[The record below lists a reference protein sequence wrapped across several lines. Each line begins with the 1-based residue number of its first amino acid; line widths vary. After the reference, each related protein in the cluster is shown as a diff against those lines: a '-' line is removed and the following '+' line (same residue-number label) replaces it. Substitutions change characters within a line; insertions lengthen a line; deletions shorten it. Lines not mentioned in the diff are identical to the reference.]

1 METCYEYYTDEKWAC
16 ISSDEKKV
24 INRIMELHEA
34 HPDEVVISNRPENN
48 QGVMVAKIPRAWIK
62 LPSPPKKRV
71 LTDEQRR
78 EAGER
83 MRNALNKRK
92 KSATI
97 DEDESDE

>member
-24 INRIMELHEA
+24 INRIMELHEV
-34 HPDEVVISNRPENN
+34 HPDEVVISSYPGSN
-48 QGVMVAKIPRAWIK
+48 QGVIVAKIPRVWVK

-71 LTDEQRR
+71 MTDEQRR
-78 EAGER
+78 IAGER
-83 MRNALNKRK
+83 LRSSLNKSK